1 MHFDNMFLL
10 FLRMKSNMLRLDLNQ
25 LFNPFL
31 LLKMQLMY
39 EHHITVFVLSKYNFI
54 YELFNIFLCCLIHYF
69 FLCFLS
75 YCTVIWKMGS
85 KTAMK
90 ILRIINYSKKMKE
103 TKLGKVIFFLVSR
116 VSYLFQEL
124 FVRYTLEWVQ
134 QPQ

>member
-1 MHFDNMFLL
+1 
-10 FLRMKSNMLRLDLNQ
+10 MLRLDLNQ
-25 LFNPFL
+25 LCYSFL

-39 EHHITVFVLSKYNFI
+39 EQHITVFVLSKYNFI
-54 YELFNIFLCCLIHYF
+54 YELFNIFLHCLIHYF

-75 YCTVIWKMGS
+75 YCTVIWKKGS

-103 TKLGKVIFFLVSR
+103 TKLGKVIFFLVSWF
-116 VSYLFQEL
+116 SYLFQEL
-124 FVRYTLEWVQ
+124 FIRYTLKWVQ